1 MRLLM
6 CSVGLIA
13 LAACAPSVPDS
24 AAGVGFGDYDEY
36 LERQEARDNALETG
50 ADPVT
55 GNYSLDPEDQAQ
67 IAARDANSGEQPLE
81 ADPNNPAPEVVNAV
95 GISGENDFDAV
106 SAERSIESDAARI
119 AQNRE
124 QYKVIEPKA
133 LPVRPGTDQPNIV
146 EYALQTTNPVGAS
159 LYRRST
165 FASEARHQR
174 NCAVYRNA
182 DDAQEAFLS
191 LGGPEKDRKTLD
203 PDGDGFAC
211 DWDPTLF
218 RLARKN

>member
-1 MRLLM
+1 
-6 CSVGLIA
+6 
-13 LAACAPSVPDS
+13 
-24 AAGVGFGDYDEY
+24 
-36 LERQEARDNALETG
+36 
-50 ADPVT
+50 
-55 GNYSLDPEDQAQ
+55 
-67 IAARDANSGEQPLE
+67 
-81 ADPNNPAPEVVNAV
+81 
-95 GISGENDFDAV
+95 V

-124 QYKVIEPKA
+124 QYTVIEPTA

-146 EYALQTTNPVGAS
+146 AYALQTTNPVGAS

-165 FASEARHQR
+165 LTTEARHKR
-174 NCAVYRNA
+174 NCAAYRTA

-218 RLARKN
+218 RLARGN